1 LLTGALLSRFTDSSL
16 DMSPTFI
23 GKGTTLVQL
32 LYIILII
39 VFTSRHLER
48 QLLHPLL
55 YLMVGLTV
63 SSGLHYLYRGV
74 AHLNTREA

>member
-1 LLTGALLSRFTDSSL
+1 LLSRFTDSSL

-23 GKGTTLVQL
+23 GKGTTLLQL

-39 VFTSRHLER
+39 IVTSRHLER
-48 QLLHPLL
+48 QLLQPLL
-55 YLMVGLTV
+55 YLMVFLTV

-74 AHLNTREA
+74 THLNTREA